1 MFDDV
6 VVSYRSPVSLAGS
19 SGSKASDAIESYRV
33 GGVEYL
39 VMANEGDTR
48 DYTGFSEE
56 VRIGAGGYVL
66 DPAVFQD
73 AATLKQQANLGRL
86 TAPTRSAPKKAIP
99 ILSSR
104 KSTCPARGLF
114 RSVRQ
119 RAISSSTAATPLKRS
134 LQRTPTLFNSDGT
147 PATFDTRSDNK
158 GPEPEAIVIGRVFR
172 RPYAFIR
179 LERAGG
185 VYDISDPFAP
195 FFVDYV
201 NTGPED
207 IAPEG

>member
-1 MFDDV
+1 MSRGGTHHENHKMFDDV

-66 DPAVFQD
+66 DPAVFPD

-134 LQRTPTLFNSDGT
+134 LQRGLRRSSIPMERPLRSI
-147 PATFDTRSDNK
+147 PAATTKVLSRKPS
-158 GPEPEAIVIGRVFR
+158 
-172 RPYAFIR
+172 
-179 LERAGG
+179 
-185 VYDISDPFAP
+185 
-195 FFVDYV
+195 
-201 NTGPED
+201 
-207 IAPEG
+207 